1 MFVKS
6 VITPERGNVVVTL
19 GGEGGGEERFFISR
33 ALWQRFVESGGVH
46 ETDAINEETY
56 DMIALMAEKTSALK
70 EGSRIIGGADRSTA
84 EVARKLKIK
93 KFSDEAIKFALS
105 VLKKNGYLDEA
116 SNCVRIAER
125 ELRSKHYGKRRIL
138 SYLLSH
144 GYGSEAAE
152 EAVNGISD
160 EEYRDAL
167 RYNVERKFPDIAEA
181 DRGNQQKAIAS
192 LMRLGFEISD
202 ILGVIKE
209 LK

>member
-6 VITPERGNVVVTL
+6 IITPERGNMVVTL

-33 ALWQRFVESGGVH
+33 ALWQRFVESGGVY
-46 ETDAINEETY
+46 ETEPVNEETY

-167 RYNVERKFPDIAEA
+167 RYNVERKFPRIAEA
-181 DRGNQQKAIAS
+181 DRPDQQKAIAS
-192 LMRLGFEISD
+192 LMRLGFELGD

-209 LK
+209 LR

>member
-6 VITPERGNVVVTL
+6 IITPERGNVVVTL

-33 ALWQRFVESGGVH
+33 ALWQRFAESGGVS
-46 ETDAINEETY
+46 ETDPVNEETY
-56 DMIALMAEKTSALK
+56 NKIALMAEKTSALK
-70 EGSRIIGGADRSTA
+70 EGSRIIGGADRSTT
-84 EVARKLKIK
+84 EVARKLKAK
-93 KFSDEAIKFALS
+93 KFSDEAVKFALS
-105 VLKKNGYLDEA
+105 VLKKNGYLDEEA
-116 SNCVRIAER
+116 NCVRIAER

-152 EAVNGISD
+152 GAVNGIPD
-160 EEYRDAL
+160 EDYRDAL
-167 RYNVERKFPDIAEA
+167 RYTVERKFPRIAEA
-181 DRGNQQKAIAS
+181 DRSEQQKAIAS

-209 LK
+209 LR